1 MSQTLFSHLPC
12 TFADGGFGAV
22 ETFHASRHGLA
33 LSQFARKVPSTP
45 AVALLF
51 VTVSSAGFHVG
62 FVQGRLEFDS
72 ASSRLRGGHMCLFC
86 ATDPFLEPCNDTA

>member
-22 ETFHASRHGLA
+22 ESFHASRHGLA

-51 VTVSSAGFHVG
+51 VTGFHPLG
-62 FVQGRLEFDS
+62 FMLVLYKGGLNLTLLPADLEE
-72 ASSRLRGGHMCLFC
+72 ATC
-86 ATDPFLEPCNDTA
+86 ACSVPLTPS